1 MYTNKKQAKM
11 GWYFIRLK
19 TSSNGKAPEGVYFML
34 FISIKEAF

>member
-1 MYTNKKQAKM
+1 M

-34 FISIKEAF
+34 FISIKEAFPKQGRFLFE